1 MPKTGLDFIRVRRP
15 PFNEGIGI
23 AYLQAA
29 PSRALKRPV
38 VVDGRPAHTV
48 ALVAA
53 VESWT
58 GERGCSDD
66 HQRRALDFMLNTLGL
81 QHAPNEA
88 GPSIQI
94 GQLEEAVAALRA
106 ENRTLRTRIR
116 GLEHELYPEEAELEA
131 FEHEMEGR
139 IAGERERRLDD
150 I

>member
-1 MPKTGLDFIRVRRP
+1 MDYAINR
-15 PFNEGIGI
+15 
-23 AYLQAA
+23 
-29 PSRALKRPV
+29 
-38 VVDGRPAHTV
+38 
-48 ALVAA
+48 
-53 VESWT
+53 
-58 GERGCSDD
+58 SDD